1 MLIACAEKQ
10 DRASSSNMPLQTGY
24 KIQPVTDRKKR
35 KCVMKTYD
43 YMRVCIMYIYPI
55 LQALY

>member
-1 MLIACAEKQ
+1 MLRACAEKQ
-10 DRASSSNMPLQTGY
+10 DRASSSNTLLQTGY
-24 KIQPVTDRKKR
+24 KIQRVTYTKER